1 LDSLTSQY
9 YFHNNFE
16 GKKMAG
22 VGEGVAFVGDWKV
35 RLFLDDIY
43 EQQAH
48 MQRGDYRMQ
57 LATAPIVLENPFTAD
72 PKPTNARP
80 KCLVQCLLVGWVIG
94 CLLAE
99 IIKKRK
105 TILAWLKK

>member
-1 LDSLTSQY
+1 
-9 YFHNNFE
+9 
-16 GKKMAG
+16 MAG

-35 RLFLDDIY
+35 RLFLDEIY